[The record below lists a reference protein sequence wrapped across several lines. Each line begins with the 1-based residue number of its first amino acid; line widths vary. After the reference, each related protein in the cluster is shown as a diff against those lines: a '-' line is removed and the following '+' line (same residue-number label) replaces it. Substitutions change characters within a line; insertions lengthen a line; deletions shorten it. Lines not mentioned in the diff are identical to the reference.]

1 MEFSL
6 SDISALADVA
16 QRVDSDPLS
25 LVGRII
31 GLAPA
36 ETKVGIPGWAWAT
49 VALGAG
55 AYLGWRYG
63 DQVTEK
69 LRRPQRGK

>member
-6 SDISALADVA
+6 SDLGVLADVA
-16 QRVDSDPLS
+16 QKMDGDPLS

-31 GLAPA
+31 GMSPDETRVGVPA
-36 ETKVGIPGWAWAT
+36 WAWVT

-69 LRRPQRGK
+69 LLRKKSAR

>member
-6 SDISALADVA
+6 ADIGALADVA

-25 LVGRII
+25 LVGRIL
-31 GLAPA
+31 GMAPE

-49 VALGAG
+49 VVMGAG

-63 DQVTEK
+63 DQVTGK
-69 LRRPQRGK
+69 LLGAKGDE